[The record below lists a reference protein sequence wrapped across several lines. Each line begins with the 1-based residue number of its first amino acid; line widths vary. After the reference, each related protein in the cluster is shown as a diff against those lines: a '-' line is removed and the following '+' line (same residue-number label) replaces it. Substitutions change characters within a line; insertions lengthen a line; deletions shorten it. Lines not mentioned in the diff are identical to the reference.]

1 MSIGIPGASRQAD
14 TSGVFS
20 PTWDAVDGPIAPPGG
35 DGNLCGKPQS
45 LDGRLPRV
53 RNQEWTHAAAESR
66 ARPKAAQQGL
76 SHAPGAKRAQMHVTP
91 RYSSLRTRLHG
102 EMRTSC
108 RPRFAHPRAAGA
120 VRTPNCYDGPE
131 PLFLVRYAADLRM
144 ARVWQP
150 PSSGTHQAERVTL
163 PHGFS
168 VGEFDGPNRGGK
180 TGWHR
185 SWDQQ
190 LRKQGIQSLQPTSP
204 CEMRS
209 GGRESRR
216 GSTRG
221 NAFNAGAGS
230 GHGILSGFA
239 VSCAMRPR
247 RGSSGGS
254 SRSFT
259 GRQDSL
265 DRRGAKVLTVPAAT
279 GRIR

>member
-1 MSIGIPGASRQAD
+1 VQGCSRAIVSTSAASRRLSCEYVTLRTAPCLEFCVMLPGAVFACLLESPALHEAD

-35 DGNLCGKPQS
+35 DGILCGKPRS

-76 SHAPGAKRAQMHVTP
+76 SHAPGAKPAQMHVTP
-91 RYSSLRTRLHG
+91 RYSSVRTRLHG

-120 VRTPNCYDGPE
+120 VRTPNCYDGPD

-168 VGEFDGPNRGGK
+168 VGEFDGP
-180 TGWHR
+180 
-185 SWDQQ
+185 
-190 LRKQGIQSLQPTSP
+190 
-204 CEMRS
+204 E
-209 GGRESRR
+209 
-216 GSTRG
+216 
-221 NAFNAGAGS
+221 
-230 GHGILSGFA
+230 
-239 VSCAMRPR
+239 
-247 RGSSGGS
+247 
-254 SRSFT
+254 
-259 GRQDSL
+259 
-265 DRRGAKVLTVPAAT
+265 
-279 GRIR
+279 